1 MDKLIAWM
9 NGVYLP
15 LDELK
20 LGYHDL
26 GLLRGYAVFDF
37 MRTKNHVP
45 VFLEDYLH
53 RFRASAEALRLDIP
67 VSDAGLRNVVQKLVS
82 LQPRDEMGIRFLLT
96 GGYSEDAYTVQEPN
110 LIISPVPIKPVP
122 TALPDAVKIITY
134 RYERQLPEVKSIHYT
149 MGILLQEQ
157 VKAAGAFDVLYYSE
171 QGITEFPRSNV
182 FMVTKQGELFTP
194 AHAVLKGVTRKRVI
208 QLAGEL
214 LPVQEKNISLQEL
227 YDAAEIF
234 ITSTTKKI
242 IPVTQVND
250 HIIGAGKLGP
260 VALQL
265 FTLLSAAEKDYVQ
278 QFRW

>member
-15 LDELK
+15 LEEVRI
-20 LGYHDL
+20 GYQDL

-37 MRTKNHVP
+37 LRTSKRVP
-45 VFLEDYLH
+45 VFLEDYLQ
-53 RFRASAEALRLDIP
+53 RFQESASSLRLDMP
-67 VSDAGLRNVVQKLVS
+67 LSEQAMRNVVRKLVE
-82 LQPRDEMGIRFLLT
+82 LQPQAEMGLRFLLT
-96 GGYSEDAYTVQEPN
+96 GGYSDDAYTVQSPN
-110 LIISPVPIKPVP
+110 FMITPVQIKPVP
-122 TALPDAVKIITY
+122 NTLPNPVKIITY
-134 RYERQLPEVKSIHYT
+134 QYERQLPEVKSIHYT

-242 IPVTQVND
+242 IPVTQVNA
-250 HIIGAGKLGP
+250 HIIGAGKPGP

-265 FTLLSAAEKDYVQ
+265 FTLLSAAEENYVQ

>member
-20 LGYHDL
+20 LGYHDI

-53 RFRASAEALRLDIP
+53 RFRASAEALRLEIP
-67 VSDAGLRNVVQKLVS
+67 FSDAGLRNVVQKLVS
-82 LQPRDEMGIRFLLT
+82 LQPQDEMGIRFLLT
-96 GGYSEDAYTVQEPN
+96 GGYSDDAYTVQSPN
-110 LIISPVPIKPVP
+110 FMITPVQIKPVP
-122 TALPDAVKIITY
+122 NTLPNPVKIITY

-182 FMVTKQGELFTP
+182 FMVTKQGELCTP

-227 YDAAEIF
+227 YGAAEIF

-250 HIIGAGKLGP
+250 HIIGAGKPGP

-265 FTLLSAAEKDYVQ
+265 FTLLSAAEENYVQ